1 MNGIKKI
8 ERIDV
13 ETEKVEKEIPKGRNV
28 DI

>member
-8 ERIDV
+8 ERKDV
-13 ETEKVEKEIPKGRNV
+13 ETKKVEKEIPKRRNV